1 MSAFEEM
8 EMEIAPREIARLLY
22 SGVVKSFAK
31 TATEPI
37 TNSDTSYK
45 RKLSLPHSSGFV
57 ELALQFDKGNKFDT
71 AEIKKRLRKKD
82 LTRFI
87 EIHLYTAKGYKK
99 EPRTCE
105 IIDFAEGVPIEKL
118 RALFKLLAED
128 KAEVSSWQPGRSLF
142 GRGVSDVLLGHKLGK
157 FYSMYNGVLSLAEFS
172 FDLKRDNKPK
182 IKISPFPKPS
192 AQQIREAHLSKD
204 KNGSCV
210 GFVLNEDCRLPGEG
224 TLIPILSQFYML
236 RLINFDPNVKIK
248 IFQYRSGQN
257 VLEDELECDFPFGD
271 VIERITF
278 EMISPLKDEGLKN
291 LKVDGIICRSE
302 GNNKLPGREAGE
314 QRANGLLIVDDM
326 DAVLDLTFLPQFE
339 GAPYLSNIFGVIRIT
354 NLREH
359 LSWYLNNGKDSPLTV
374 TREGFDTKHDFTK
387 LLFKELAKYLEPI
400 YKKEEERFKK
410 SSTAEVSHEMKEKIN
425 EAIKELNRFLKQL
438 GEGIGPGE
446 TVTPLT
452 KLEEMQ
458 FVPKST
464 TLTLDQER
472 IVRLYIKKD
481 LVKKGSEIIFDSNN
495 SRINIYP
502 LANKI
507 DEGRMWE
514 EYLLFSLSVKCDSL
528 HETGLITALAESEKG
543 FLETQLE
550 ILDVISAVTIAPPD
564 EMEFRPK
571 DTRGQPNKVNYL
583 TLLVNPKQIPLGRK
597 IKLGLIKSHG
607 TIGFLENGAMVDN
620 INITFDKLHLAK
632 DGKIGRI
639 SISWRGTGWGQQARI
654 FAETKKPDGT
664 LAHIEGRILTEKE
677 PEDGGMIKNWKYTD
691 QLEDQ
696 RCSDLIDGIFYIN
709 SKHALNKAVFGTKE
723 EFKIKMDED
732 KTAQYRFSSLLVEQ
746 SVYTIAERKAMESGE
761 KGLII
766 DSNAPVTSLRKF
778 IDKKTNEFSPK
789 ILKIIIKK

>member
-1 MSAFEEM
+1 M
-8 EMEIAPREIARLLY
+8 
-22 SGVVKSFAK
+22 
-31 TATEPI
+31 
-37 TNSDTSYK
+37 
-45 RKLSLPHSSGFV
+45 
-57 ELALQFDKGNKFDT
+57 
-71 AEIKKRLRKKD
+71 
-82 LTRFI
+82 
-87 EIHLYTAKGYKK
+87 
-99 EPRTCE
+99 
-105 IIDFAEGVPIEKL
+105 
-118 RALFKLLAED
+118 
-128 KAEVSSWQPGRSLF
+128 
-142 GRGVSDVLLGHKLGK
+142 
-157 FYSMYNGVLSLAEFS
+157 
-172 FDLKRDNKPK
+172 
-182 IKISPFPKPS
+182 
-192 AQQIREAHLSKD
+192 
-204 KNGSCV
+204 
-210 GFVLNEDCRLPGEG
+210 
-224 TLIPILSQFYML
+224 
-236 RLINFDPNVKIK
+236 
-248 IFQYRSGQN
+248 
-257 VLEDELECDFPFGD
+257 
-271 VIERITF
+271 
-278 EMISPLKDEGLKN
+278 
-291 LKVDGIICRSE
+291 
-302 GNNKLPGREAGE
+302 
-314 QRANGLLIVDDM
+314 
-326 DAVLDLTFLPQFE
+326 
-339 GAPYLSNIFGVIRIT
+339 
-354 NLREH
+354 
-359 LSWYLNNGKDSPLTV
+359 
-374 TREGFDTKHDFTK
+374 
-387 LLFKELAKYLEPI
+387 
-400 YKKEEERFKK
+400 
-410 SSTAEVSHEMKEKIN
+410 
-425 EAIKELNRFLKQL
+425 
-438 GEGIGPGE
+438 
-446 TVTPLT
+446 
-452 KLEEMQ
+452 
-458 FVPKST
+458 
-464 TLTLDQER
+464 
-472 IVRLYIKKD
+472 
-481 LVKKGSEIIFDSNN
+481 
-495 SRINIYP
+495 
-502 LANKI
+502 
-507 DEGRMWE
+507 GRMWE